1 MKSRKKLQLFE
12 SFQTFHL
19 THGQQKPV
27 TIIFIVTSTAAI
39 HTCAHSAQFTYNN
52 FSSSTSAFA
61 YNNNYEASSGDSLL
75 PPGIHLDPVPQ
86 LQKINADNPFRF
98 PHRLC
103 TGWWRAMI
111 TWDREWNGRR
121 DIRGYWRKTFCSIM
135 HTDKVQ
141 WEFGKSIFIL
151 VRIPFLLDTFQE
163 WTVFRVEIFCQLL
176 FQGQIS
182 FNSRTIRGPQVQ

>member
-1 MKSRKKLQLFE
+1 MGSKNLAPSSSSSHPPPPSTHVPIPLNLPTTTSRPPLPP
-12 SFQTFHL
+12 SR
-19 THGQQKPV
+19 
-27 TIIFIVTSTAAI
+27 TIIIMRHHQESLFCRLAFTLIQFQNYKRLMLTILFVSHTA
-39 HTCAHSAQFTYNN
+39 SAQGGGVQW
-52 FSSSTSAFA
+52 SH
-61 YNNNYEASSGDSLL
+61 
-75 PPGIHLDPVPQ
+75 GIEN
-86 LQKINADNPFRF
+86 I
-98 PHRLC
+98 
-103 TGWWRAMI
+103 M
-111 TWDREWNGRR
+111 EWNGRS

-151 VRIPFLLDTFQE
+151 ALIPFLLDTFQE